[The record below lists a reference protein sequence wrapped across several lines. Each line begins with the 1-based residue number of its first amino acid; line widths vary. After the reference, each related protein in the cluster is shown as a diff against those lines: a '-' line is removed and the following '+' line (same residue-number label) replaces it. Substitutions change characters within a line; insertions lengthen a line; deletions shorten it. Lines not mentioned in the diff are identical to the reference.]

1 MQAIATPVVS
11 GMEKV
16 QVIPPP
22 KDVNPQILVW
32 KGGAVLG
39 KMESVS
45 ELWMTPADWV
55 GLQLSCV
62 GNANFVTEGNLGY
75 AWSQRKVFLPIGVVD
90 LEVSL

>member
-1 MQAIATPVVS
+1 
-11 GMEKV
+11 MEKV

-45 ELWMTPADWV
+45 ELWVTPADWV
-55 GLQLSCV
+55 SPRLFYC
-62 GNANFVTEGNLGY
+62 
-75 AWSQRKVFLPIGVVD
+75 
-90 LEVSL
+90 